1 MSATI
6 HPTAVVDPKAQLGT
20 NVTIGPMCV
29 IGENAILHDDV
40 TLISQVSIAGHTE
53 VGEGSILYP
62 FVSLGHPPQD
72 FKHKG
77 GKVGIKIGKRN
88 TLRENV
94 TVHPGT
100 DVGRADTI
108 IGDDCYFMV
117 GAHVAHESR
126 LGNHVTFS
134 NYVQIGGAV
143 TIGNNVIMGGLSA
156 AHQFTRI
163 GDHAFVGA
171 MALVTTDVIPF
182 GSVIG
187 NHAHLAGLNIV
198 GLKRRGFERETI
210 SDLRS
215 AYRLLFA
222 QEGTFKERLTDCARL
237 YSDHPQV
244 MEIVRFI
251 ETQDKRSIC
260 MPHTGR

>member
-1 MSATI
+1 MSVTI

-20 NVTIGPMCV
+20 NVKIGPMCV
-29 IGENAILHDDV
+29 IGPDAQLNDDV
-40 TLISQVSIAGHTE
+40 TLISHVSISGHTN
-53 VGEGSILYP
+53 VGEGSTLYP

-77 GKVGIKIGKRN
+77 GRVSIKLGKHN

-100 DVGRADTI
+100 DVGRPETVT
-108 IGDDCYFMV
+108 GDNCYFMV
-117 GAHVAHESR
+117 GSHVAHEAR

-134 NYVQIGGAV
+134 NYVQIGGCV
-143 TIGNNVIMGGLSA
+143 TIGNSVIMGGLSA

-171 MALVTTDVIPF
+171 MALVTTDVIPY

-198 GLKRRGFERETI
+198 GLKRRHFPRETI

-222 QEGTFKERLTDCARL
+222 EEGTFKERLADCSRL
-237 YSDHPQV
+237 YADHTQV